1 MPLLTTVALY
11 RFKTHRKVS
20 GLGMYGVISCCS
32 VVLVDH
38 AAEYLPSLDWCVRRR
53 DVRHVKVG
61 RSLLAGLVRAVPVV
75 VAGVLAEDRSKV
87 PFVVDEHPV
96 GALGSGGPYPSFG
109 VTVRARGPR
118 RGLDYRHAR
127 TGEDLVEDGG
137 ELGVAVPDEKAE
149 EPIRSSRSMSRLRAC

>member
-1 MPLLTTVALY
+1 
-11 RFKTHRKVS
+11 
-20 GLGMYGVISCCS
+20 MYGVISCCS

-127 TGEDLVEDGG
+127 TGEDLVEGGG